1 MNEERLTARTIT
13 EARYKAMDLLPAP
26 VRYNAEKSG
35 GGNNGFWET
44 EDGTC
49 WFSDLGCRVE
59 VVTPEWTKNIWVEPE
74 RFTIAEIAIMVQRA
88 MKRRKLAT
96 QILST
101 LDEDGEWL
109 LHAAVVEL
117 KDMVEQ
123 DNEFLKRFGL

>member
-1 MNEERLTARTIT
+1 MSEERLTARTIT

-26 VRYNAEKSG
+26 VRYNPDKSG

-49 WFSDLGCRVE
+49 WLSDLGCRVE

-74 RFTIAEIAIMVQRA
+74 RFTIEEIAVMVQKA

-101 LDEDGEWL
+101 LEWHL
-109 LHAAVVEL
+109 SAAVVEL

-123 DNEFLKRFGL
+123 DNKFLKRFGL